1 MWTTT
6 AFTKFKDQL
15 KSVQVMSFYNPTA
28 AAKLVVDVIP
38 HGFGAVLTQQQ
49 QNWKCKLIVYGSRA
63 LTDNESRYSQP
74 K

>member
-1 MWTTT
+1 
-6 AFTKFKDQL
+6 
-15 KSVQVMSFYNPTA
+15 MSFYNPTA

-74 K
+74 KWEALRVLWTLQHFN